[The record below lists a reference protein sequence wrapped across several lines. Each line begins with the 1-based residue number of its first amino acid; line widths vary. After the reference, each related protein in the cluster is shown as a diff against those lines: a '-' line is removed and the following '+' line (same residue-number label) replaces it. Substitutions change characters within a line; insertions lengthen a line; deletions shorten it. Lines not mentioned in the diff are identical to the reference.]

1 MPRHW
6 TLKTTSLDRSLL
18 RVFGESFPDQIPRR
32 RANIP
37 TIEQVGGDVDD
48 LIGKRATMVATPWRW
63 QHGDACPV
71 RFVAM
76 TDPSGDCRI
85 DDGAGE

>member
-1 MPRHW
+1 MNRVVEKYAEFMGRDA
-6 TLKTTSLDRSLL
+6 KTDHPIWNVAHKLL
-18 RVFGESFPDQIPRR
+18 LS
-32 RANIP
+32 ANIP

-48 LIGKRATMVATPWRW
+48 LMGKRATMVATPWRW

-76 TDPSGDCRI
+76 ADPSGDCRI
-85 DDGAGE
+85 DNGAEE